1 MNLIINEEY
10 KALLPRLSND
20 ECNALKE
27 SIKNDGMK
35 YPIIVNKKGVI
46 IDGYNRYNI
55 CNELGIEPEVKV
67 IDTLDEIEDKELVIK
82 LNLKRRQLDAIDKC
96 LLAEKLEE
104 IKAERAKKRQE
115 ATIPSKGEKGFKAIN
130 VVSESDTTLEKGKS
144 AKLVAKEVGLAYD
157 TYARFKFIKKHSPD
171 QFNKLL
177 KREVSINHAYGEA
190 KRLMNMNNNLKP
202 KLHTDGNKKYNV
214 ILADPPYDYD
224 IKLRGNPSIH
234 YKTLTDDQIYN
245 FLKDNNLED
254 KIDDN
259 AILFLWCPNPKLR
272 EALKVIEAWNFE
284 YKTNMVWIKDKIG
297 LGYYVRSK
305 HELLLIAVKGNI
317 VPLESNRPE
326 SVIYHNRSIHS
337 KKPLIVYD
345 IIESMYPNANYLE
358 LFARNK
364 RENWDSY
371 GLELS

>member
-1 MNLIINEEY
+1 M
-10 KALLPRLSND
+10 
-20 ECNALKE
+20 
-27 SIKNDGMK
+27 
-35 YPIIVNKKGVI
+35 
-46 IDGYNRYNI
+46 
-55 CNELGIEPEVKV
+55 
-67 IDTLDEIEDKELVIK
+67 
-82 LNLKRRQLDAIDKC
+82 
-96 LLAEKLEE
+96 
-104 IKAERAKKRQE
+104 
-115 ATIPSKGEKGFKAIN
+115 
-130 VVSESDTTLEKGKS
+130 VSDSDTTEKGKS

-157 TYARFKFIKKHSPD
+157 TYARYKFIKKHAPD

-177 KREVSINHAYGEA
+177 KREVSINHAYGET

-202 KLHTDGNKKYNV
+202 KLHTDDNNKKYNV

-234 YKTLTDDQIYN
+234 YKTLTDNQIYN
-245 FLKDNNLED
+245 FLKDNDLED
-254 KIDDN
+254 KIDSN
-259 AILFLWCPNPKLR
+259 AILFLWSTNPKLR
-272 EALKVIEAWNFE
+272 EALKIIEAWNFE
-284 YKTNMVWIKDKIG
+284 YKTNMVWIKNKIG

-305 HELLLIAVKGNI
+305 HELLLIAVRGNI

-326 SVIYHNRSIHS
+326 SVIIADREEHS

-364 RENWDSY
+364 RDNWDGY